1 MKILTAARRYTSLS
15 LIMTGLLCACTTSTL
30 YPHNSL
36 QKAGMLSSTDIATM
50 YHVDANWWEN
60 YQDPLLN
67 ELVETAL
74 SNNIDLRQAA
84 LTAEKARYSARLTEV
99 ALFPTASGSLGAS
112 SSKDLKQGGASSRNF
127 NGQIGLSYEVDLWQ
141 KLRANTDASIWKYH
155 ASEQDLQ
162 SSRLSLINS
171 VVDGYFHL
179 AYVDGAIELTQKS
192 ISKYQKIARI
202 AQAQYQ
208 SGKVSSINAINAE
221 QSLLSAEN
229 TLTSLQQNRV
239 EILQNLHN
247 LLNQRPNEVGDI
259 RPTALGKIHFNSVN
273 LDVPLSVL
281 ANRPDLRAAEYR
293 LQSAYASQQATR
305 RSWYPSITLNTAV
318 NSRSNDSA
326 YALRFPVGTAS
337 VSINLPFLDWQ
348 TLNWQNKQ
356 AKAEF
361 DSAILSFEQSLTTAL
376 NEVDRYYRQYN
387 LSKTTLANM
396 QQKYQFD
403 QKNSQYYQARY
414 QYGANPLSDWLDAL
428 NKEYSSAQN
437 VLNNRYVVLQNEN
450 LIYQA
455 MAGRYQVKQ

>member
-1 MKILTAARRYTSLS
+1 
-15 LIMTGLLCACTTSTL
+15 MTFGWRI
-30 YPHNSL
+30 
-36 QKAGMLSSTDIATM
+36 KATG
-50 YHVDANWWEN
+50 
-60 YQDPLLN
+60 
-67 ELVETAL
+67 
-74 SNNIDLRQAA
+74 IDSP
-84 LTAEKARYSARLTEV
+84 AEV
-99 ALFPTASGSLGAS
+99 GF
-112 SSKDLKQGGASSRNF
+112 
-127 NGQIGLSYEVDLWQ
+127 V
-141 KLRANTDASIWKYH
+141 H

-162 SSRLSLINS
+162 TSRLSLINS

-208 SGKVSSINAINAE
+208 SGKVSSINAINAK

-437 VLNNRYVVLQNEN
+437 LLNNRYVVLQNEN

-455 MAGRYQVKQ
+455 MAGRYQAKQ

>member
-1 MKILTAARRYTSLS
+1 MKILTAARRYISLS
-15 LIMTGLLCACTTSTL
+15 LMVTGLLCSCTTSTL
-30 YPHNSL
+30 YPHHSL
-36 QKAGMLSSTDIATM
+36 QKAGMLSSTDIAAM
-50 YHVDANWWEN
+50 YHVDTNWWKN

-67 ELVETAL
+67 ELVETAI

-84 LTAEKARYSARLTEV
+84 LTAEKARYNARLTEL

-141 KLRANTDASIWKYH
+141 KLRASTDASIWKYH

-162 SSRLSLINS
+162 TSRLSLINS

-455 MAGRYQVKQ
+455 MAGRYQAKQ